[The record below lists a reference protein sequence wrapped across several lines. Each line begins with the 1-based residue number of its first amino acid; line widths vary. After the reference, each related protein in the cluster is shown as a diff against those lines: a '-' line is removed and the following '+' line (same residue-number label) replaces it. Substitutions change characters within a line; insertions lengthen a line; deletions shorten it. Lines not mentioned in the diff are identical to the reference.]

1 MSAGRKPIEPQQW
14 DRLKTIV
21 DEALREESSAT
32 RTTLLKQRCSSDTAL
47 LEEAESLLAEA
58 DSLRAEPDDWME
70 NCAEQATRT
79 YWEEDLSRQG
89 ERVGAYV
96 VLRRIGSGGMGA
108 VYLAERADG
117 QFEKQVAIKFLKR
130 GTDTE
135 EVLRRF
141 RTERHIVARLEHP
154 NIARLLDAGTTGDG
168 LPYFVME
175 YVAGVP
181 VTRFARER
189 NLGLRETLDLFL
201 KVCAAVEAAHTDHVI
216 HRDLKPS
223 NILVSENGEPKLL
236 DFGIAKIAAAA
247 EGAQD
252 ATRPG
257 RQHLTPSAASPEQA
271 RGDSVT
277 AASDVYALGALLYE
291 LLTGKAPHQ
300 LPSPNPSAD
309 ELVRVLTKGE
319 PSPPS
324 RVVADP
330 KRQSQLRGALDEIV
344 LCALAV
350 DPAARYP
357 SATEF
362 ADDVRA
368 FLAHGVVMAK
378 PPRVRHSFRRWIA
391 RHKVPA
397 AAAALLAFAGV
408 GTAWMLSRGE
418 RSRGAT
424 SDRLFVDKSIAVLP
438 FEDVSGAPENS
449 AFVSGMQD
457 AILTDLGKVA
467 DLKVISR
474 ASVAEFVT
482 NRPRNAQEISR
493 ALGVA
498 HLLEGRVQRAGNRVR
513 VTATLVDT
521 RNDAQIWAE
530 TYERDVADVFAM
542 QSEIAHA
549 IVRQLHARLLAS
561 EKAAM
566 GAPVTRD
573 FVAYDLYL
581 QGKEIIDSYLDAADP
596 GAALEQAIRFLE
608 EATRRDP
615 KFVSA
620 YTYASRAHS
629 IVWGLGLDANPARI
643 AQARA
648 ALDTAFELAPDSAE
662 AHFAKAEHHY
672 RCGLDLQTAETELA
686 LARPGL
692 PNSAAFHTLAGNV
705 YRRQGMWDEA
715 ERSLAKAVELDPR
728 NANAHVFLA
737 DTQILMRKFSAATA
751 TFERA
756 GTAGLDTSIVAIRIG
771 VIEFAATGRAEK
783 LEKALA
789 ASPPGFDVA
798 GGDTPLRVLVALLRH
813 DYDAASRAL
822 RQSPRS
828 ELQDVDLSFYY
839 PRSWFE
845 GVIARA
851 KGNDEEAKAAF
862 ADARERFEAR
872 LRNTPKWGLLQAA
885 LAQAYAGLG
894 LKDMAISQ
902 AAEAVQCK
910 PFEVDAYDGPLIL
923 QRQAQVF
930 AWTNEPDRA
939 IDLIERLMTVPGYLS
954 YGFLRAHPA
963 WDPLRGNERF
973 EKLVASLGPSP

>member
-1 MSAGRKPIEPQQW
+1 MSAARKPPIEPQQW
-14 DRLKTIV
+14 DRLKTIL
-21 DEALREESSAT
+21 DAALREESSAT
-32 RTTLLKQRCSSDTAL
+32 RTALLKQHFSSDTAL

-58 DSLRAEPDDWME
+58 DSLRAEPDDWIE
-70 NCAEQATRT
+70 RCAEQATKT
-79 YWEEDLSRQG
+79 YWEEDLSRLG

-96 VLRRIGSGGMGA
+96 IVRQIGCGGMGA

-117 QFEKQVAIKFLKR
+117 QFEKQVAIKILKR

-154 NIARLLDAGTTGDG
+154 NTARLLDAGTTDDG

-175 YVAGVP
+175 HVEGMP
-181 VTRFARER
+181 VTRFVRER

-201 KVCAAVEAAHTDHVI
+201 KVCAAVAAAHKNQII
-216 HRDLKPS
+216 HRDLKPG
-223 NILVSENGEPKLL
+223 NILVNEDREPKLL
-236 DFGIAKIAAAA
+236 DFGIAKIVAAA

-257 RQHLTPSAASPEQA
+257 RQHLTPTAASPEQA

-291 LLTGKAPHQ
+291 MLTGKAPHQ
-300 LPSPNPSAD
+300 FASANPSAD
-309 ELVRVLTKGE
+309 ELVRALTEVL
-319 PSPPS
+319 PPPPS

-330 KRQSQLRGALDEIV
+330 KRQSVLRGALDHIV
-344 LCALAV
+344 LCALTV

-357 SATEF
+357 SATEL

-368 FLAHGVVMAK
+368 FLAHGVVTAK
-378 PPRVRHSFRRWIA
+378 PPRADHAFRRWIT
-391 RHKVPA
+391 RHKVPVA
-397 AAAALLAFAGV
+397 AVLLLAGV
-408 GTAWMLSRGE
+408 GTGWIVSRNEGE
-418 RSRGAT
+418 GRAT

-474 ASVAEFVT
+474 GSVAKFVT

-521 RNDAQIWAE
+521 RSDAQLWAE

-542 QSEIAHA
+542 QSEIAYA
-549 IVRQLHARLLAS
+549 IVRQLHARLLAN

-566 GAPVTRD
+566 GSPATRD
-573 FVAYDLYL
+573 FAAYDLYL
-581 QGKEIIDSYLDAADP
+581 QAKEIIDSYLDAADP
-596 GAALEQAIRFLE
+596 AAALEQAIRFLE

-620 YTYASRAHS
+620 YAYTARAHS
-629 IVWGLGLDANPARI
+629 IVWGLGLDTNPARLT
-643 AQARA
+643 QATA
-648 ALDTAFELAPDSAE
+648 AIDTAFSLAPDSAE

-672 RCGLDLQTAETELA
+672 RCGLDLPAAETELA

-692 PNSAAFHTLAGNV
+692 PNSAPFHTLAGNV
-705 YRRQGMWDEA
+705 YRRQARWDEA

-737 DTQILMRKFSAATA
+737 DTQFLMRKFSVAAA

-756 GTAGLDTSIVAIRIG
+756 GMVGLDSSIVAIRTG
-771 VIEFAATGRAEK
+771 VIEFAVTGSAEK
-783 LEKALA
+783 LETALA

-798 GGDTPLRVLVALLRH
+798 GGDTPLRVLVALLHH
-813 DYDAASRAL
+813 DYDAAARAL
-822 RQSPRS
+822 RQSPLS
-828 ELQDVDLSFYY
+828 ELQEVDLSFYY

-862 ADARERFEAR
+862 ADTREQLEAR
-872 LRNTPKWGLLQAA
+872 LRKTPKWGLLLAA

-894 LKDMAISQ
+894 LKDMAISH
-902 AAEAVQCK
+902 AAEAVECK
-910 PFEVDAYDGPLIL
+910 PLEIDAYDGPLIL
-923 QRQAQVF
+923 QAQALVF

-939 IDLIERLMTVPGYLS
+939 MDVIERLMTVPGYLS

-963 WDPLRGNERF
+963 WSPLRGNERF
-973 EKLVASLGPSP
+973 EKLVASLAPSP